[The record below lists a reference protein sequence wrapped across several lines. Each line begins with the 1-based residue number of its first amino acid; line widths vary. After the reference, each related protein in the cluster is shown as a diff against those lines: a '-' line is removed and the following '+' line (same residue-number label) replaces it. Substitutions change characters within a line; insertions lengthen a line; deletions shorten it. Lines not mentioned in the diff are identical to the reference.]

1 MKDSDSQKQIQG
13 SDYAKSEKIYDD
25 KSRWD
30 LVTST
35 SGCSIT
41 ERQVFDA
48 IGRKTDILNAYGM
61 QDSLTRWK
69 LHVLS
74 DTMCRSLSA
83 ESHADTPRDFVSTSA
98 RCLSFSMYSA
108 LMSGSLKAS
117 QVEATLILWNLLKCR
132 NLEEN
137 PRAMMA
143 RTAWLSS

>member
-48 IGRKTDILNAYGM
+48 IGRKTDIPNAYGM
-61 QDSLTRWK
+61 QDSLTR
-69 LHVLS
+69 
-74 DTMCRSLSA
+74 
-83 ESHADTPRDFVSTSA
+83 
-98 RCLSFSMYSA
+98 
-108 LMSGSLKAS
+108 
-117 QVEATLILWNLLKCR
+117 
-132 NLEEN
+132 
-137 PRAMMA
+137 
-143 RTAWLSS
+143 